1 MVVFWLCA
9 FGLVYIMEARGVGVG
24 GGHAKM
30 QGRFGDRNWR
40 LGVTLCQSHSICT
53 QEASR
58 EQTSRETSGLL

>member
-1 MVVFWLCA
+1 
-9 FGLVYIMEARGVGVG
+9 MEAPGVGVG